1 MSGAADGSRAGFETA
16 RLKLARLR
24 LDGEDA
30 RQSAMRQLARVSA
43 QALEVE
49 RVGVWLFEDAGQ
61 RARNLGQYRR
71 SSDVVTSGEA
81 LETGAHPGYLAALNE
96 RRVLAVA
103 DCRNHAVARELAGS
117 AFALIG
123 TTARLDAPII
133 RAGIVAGV
141 VCYEHVGDA
150 RIWSQKDRDF
160 AASTADMAAL
170 FLEQA
175 DRLEI
180 EVALRERRENKL
192 AEDKMAALGRLAA
205 FGRPR
210 HQQRLQPDRDD
221 RVPGRGA
228 RGRGAAAARR
238 LHPAR
243 GRVGRKADRAAR
255 PLRRGGLRGPC
266 ARVDLAGLLDRLR
279 PVLGD
284 LTSGKRLEI
293 AVLSEAP
300 IIVANAAQI
309 EQVLLNLCVNAA
321 EAIPSGA
328 DGVIRI
334 EIRDPRPGEE
344 VDPTSVVLS
353 VEDNGRGMDAE
364 TLSHVFEP
372 YFSRK
377 ASGHGIGLS
386 VVYGIVKRCRGS
398 ISVRSEP
405 GAGATFTIA
414 LPRAP
419 APEPLR

>member
-1 MSGAADGSRAGFETA
+1 MSGVADGSRAGFETA

-43 QALEVE
+43 HALDVE

-71 SSDVVTSGEA
+71 SSDAVTSGEA
-81 LETGAHPGYLAALNE
+81 LETGAHPGYLAALSE

-103 DCRNHAVARELAGS
+103 DSRNHVVARELAGS

-133 RAGIVAGV
+133 RAGNVAGV

-192 AEDKMAALGRLAA
+192 AEDKMVALGRLARSVAHDVNNVFNLIAMTA
-205 FGRPR
+205 FLVEEREDEELRQQGASIRRAVGLGGRLIE
-210 HQQRLQPDRDD
+210 QL
-221 RVPGRGA
+221 VLFGEEA
-228 RGRGAAAARR
+228 S
-238 LHPAR
+238 
-243 GRVGRKADRAAR
+243 ADS
-255 PLRRGGLRGPC
+255 G
-266 ARVDLAGLLDRLR
+266 RVDLVGVLDRLK

-284 LTSGKRLEI
+284 LTSAKRLEI
-293 AVLSEAP
+293 AVLTEAP

-321 EAIPSGA
+321 EAIPPA
-328 DGVIRI
+328 TDGVIRV

-353 VEDNGRGMDAE
+353 VDDNGRGMDAE

>member
-1 MSGAADGSRAGFETA
+1 MC
-16 RLKLARLR
+16 
-24 LDGEDA
+24 
-30 RQSAMRQLARVSA
+30 V
-43 QALEVE
+43 
-49 RVGVWLFEDAGQ
+49 
-61 RARNLGQYRR
+61 
-71 SSDVVTSGEA
+71 
-81 LETGAHPGYLAALNE
+81 
-96 RRVLAVA
+96 
-103 DCRNHAVARELAGS
+103 
-117 AFALIG
+117 
-123 TTARLDAPII
+123 
-133 RAGIVAGV
+133 
-141 VCYEHVGDA
+141 EHVGHA

-192 AEDKMAALGRLAA
+192 AEDKMAALGRLARSVAHDINNVFNLIAMTA
-205 FGRPR
+205 FLVEEREDEELRQQGASIRRAVGLGGRLIE
-210 HQQRLQPDRDD
+210 QL
-221 RVPGRGA
+221 VLFGEEA
-228 RGRGAAAARR
+228 S
-238 LHPAR
+238 
-243 GRVGRKADRAAR
+243 ADS
-255 PLRRGGLRGPC
+255 
-266 ARVDLAGLLDRLR
+266 ARVDLAALLDRLR

-284 LTSGKRLEI
+284 LTGGKRLEI
-293 AVLSEAP
+293 AVLTDAP

-309 EQVLLNLCVNAA
+309 EQVLAEPFVNAA

-328 DGVIRI
+328 DGVIRV

-353 VEDNGRGMDAE
+353 VQDNGRGMDAE

-398 ISVRSEP
+398 IAVCSEP

-414 LPRAP
+414 VPRAP